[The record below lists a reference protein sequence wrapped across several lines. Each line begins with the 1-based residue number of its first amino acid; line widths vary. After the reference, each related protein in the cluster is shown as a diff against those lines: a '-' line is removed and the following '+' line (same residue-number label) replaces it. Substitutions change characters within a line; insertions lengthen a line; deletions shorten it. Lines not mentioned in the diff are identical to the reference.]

1 MSDTSLRPSTDRR
14 LSVLVS
20 VRDEPGALA
29 SVLAM
34 VSRLEINLC
43 HVESRPARDDDFD
56 IFLDFDIAEGDPRE
70 AVLLDR
76 LGLAAERMMVLDGS
90 QVPWFP
96 RQSQELDRVANET
109 IGAELELESDHPG
122 FTDARYRA
130 RRAGVERVARAYRS
144 GQPLPSIAYE
154 RHEVDAWRKVYGKL
168 SSIYDRYACAEYR
181 ANIALMEQECGY
193 ALENVPQLADIS
205 RFLEGRTGFALRPT
219 AGLMS
224 SRAFLAGLAF
234 RVFFSTQY
242 IRHESKPFYTPEP
255 DVCHELL
262 GHAPMFAD
270 PNFADLSQEIG
281 LASLGASDGEI
292 ERLARCYWFSVE
304 FGLVRE
310 GSELKAY
317 GAGLLSSIGELEHA
331 CSSGG
336 ARCSALGRPTFLD
349 WDPAVAAETAYP
361 ITEYQPRYF
370 VSSSLREANDRMRR
384 HCESLP
390 RPFYARLNDVTKS
403 IWVDRAI
410 QRDER

>member
-1 MSDTSLRPSTDRR
+1 
-14 LSVLVS
+14 
-20 VRDEPGALA
+20 
-29 SVLAM
+29 
-34 VSRLEINLC
+34 
-43 HVESRPARDDDFD
+43 
-56 IFLDFDIAEGDPRE
+56 
-70 AVLLDR
+70 
-76 LGLAAERMMVLDGS
+76 
-90 QVPWFP
+90 
-96 RQSQELDRVANET
+96 
-109 IGAELELESDHPG
+109 
-122 FTDARYRA
+122 
-130 RRAGVERVARAYRS
+130 
-144 GQPLPSIAYE
+144 
-154 RHEVDAWRKVYGKL
+154 
-168 SSIYDRYACAEYR
+168 
-181 ANIALMEQECGY
+181 
-193 ALENVPQLADIS
+193 
-205 RFLEGRTGFALRPT
+205 
-219 AGLMS
+219 
-224 SRAFLAGLAF
+224 
-234 RVFFSTQY
+234 
-242 IRHESKPFYTPEP
+242 
-255 DVCHELL
+255 
-262 GHAPMFAD
+262 MFAD